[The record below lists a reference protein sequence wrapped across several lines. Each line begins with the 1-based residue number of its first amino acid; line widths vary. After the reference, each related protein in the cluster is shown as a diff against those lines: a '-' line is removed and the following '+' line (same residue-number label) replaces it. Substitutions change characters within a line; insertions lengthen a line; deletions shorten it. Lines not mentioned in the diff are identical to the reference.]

1 MVTFPTELNNKIGKK
16 LGKIGNEF
24 GTVTGGERRCGWFDS
39 VIVKHSI
46 DVSGIDG
53 IALTKLDV
61 LDSFEEIK
69 ICIGYKL
76 EGKKIK
82 YFLQSESDQKIKP
95 IYEVHKDGCENE
107 GAKSWSEL
115 PPLAIKYVRRIEEL
129 LETQVSILST
139 SPKRRILY

>member
-1 MVTFPTELNNKIGKK
+1 M
-16 LGKIGNEF
+16 
-24 GTVTGGERRCGWFDS
+24 TGGKEDAVGLIR

-76 EGKKIK
+76 EGKK
-82 YFLQSESDQKIKP
+82 
-95 IYEVHKDGCENE
+95 
-107 GAKSWSEL
+107 
-115 PPLAIKYVRRIEEL
+115 
-129 LETQVSILST
+129 
-139 SPKRRILY
+139 

>member
-1 MVTFPTELNNKIGKK
+1 M
-16 LGKIGNEF
+16 
-24 GTVTGGERRCGWFDS
+24 TGRERRCGWFDS

-76 EGKKIK
+76 EGKKN
-82 YFLQSESDQKIKP
+82 KIF
-95 IYEVHKDGCENE
+95 
-107 GAKSWSEL
+107 
-115 PPLAIKYVRRIEEL
+115 
-129 LETQVSILST
+129 ST
-139 SPKRRILY
+139 I